1 MPETALAKVNA
12 PTFWS
17 TTGQVVT
24 MSTLDNVNG
33 NSIVSEADALLIVQ
47 NPTGGAL
54 TFTVTSQPI
63 SSSGRSQN
71 ISQSIAAGEI
81 RIFRLT
87 KDGWENASG
96 LILTPTGLSASLKCG
111 VVKLG

>member
-1 MPETALAKVNA
+1 
-12 PTFWS
+12 
-17 TTGQVVT
+17 

-33 NSIVSEADALLIVQ
+33 NSIVSEADLLLIVQ

-54 TFTVTSQPI
+54 SFTVTSQPV
-63 SSSGRSQN
+63 SGSGRSQN

-87 KDGWENASG
+87 KDGWENTDG
-96 LILTPTGLSASLKCG
+96 LILLPTGLSASLKCG
-111 VVKLG
+111 VVKLR